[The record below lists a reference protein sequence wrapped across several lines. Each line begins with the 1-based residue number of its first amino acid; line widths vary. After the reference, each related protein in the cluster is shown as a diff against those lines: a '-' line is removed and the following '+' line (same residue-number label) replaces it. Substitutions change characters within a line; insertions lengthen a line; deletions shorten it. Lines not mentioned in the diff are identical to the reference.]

1 MGCARLSIQED
12 ARKSGCCNCSFQGD
26 SSLHFFPAVAFFV
39 RLQWPRV
46 YNRLKLGKWGLGHG
60 QLCCSIFCINRLIFT
75 QQGLANKISKTG
87 NDFCHFG
94 RVKRD
99 VFTIKRNMIIIK
111 STPQSFI

>member
-26 SSLHFFPAVAFFV
+26 SSLHFFPAVAFFA

-46 YNRLKLGKWGLGHG
+46 YNRLKLGKWGLGRG

-75 QQGLANKISKTG
+75 RQGLVNRISKTG
-87 NDFCHFG
+87 NDFCHA
-94 RVKRD
+94 D
-99 VFTIKRNMIIIK
+99 
-111 STPQSFI
+111 SFSEG